1 MNKRIN
7 GRAIIID
14 NDEVILMY
22 RNKLVNGELKKYY
35 AIPGGGQEEN
45 ETIEECV
52 IREVKEE
59 LSLDVEIIR
68 YLDKVEDERNIGYIY
83 QVKIIGGELK
93 LGGEELEQNNK
104 DNYYEPRRIKLKD
117 IDNIE
122 LYKENKEL
130 IKRCIG
136 WYYGK
141 IYYLSGMW

>member
-136 WYYGK
+136 
-141 IYYLSGMW
+141 

>member
-117 IDNIE
+117 IDKIE

-136 WYYGK
+136 
-141 IYYLSGMW
+141 